1 MERVDKM
8 HVIYVYKGTSGWQN
22 VDGSDRIDQA
32 AGELSLASYL
42 TLVDNPTAA
51 PASSIQTAVINVLDT
66 SPLTYHTKM
75 ASGFDLNGVPFS
87 VVLPD

>member
-1 MERVDKM
+1 M
-8 HVIYVYKGTSGWQN
+8 HVIYIYKGSSGWGT
-22 VDGSDRIDQA
+22 VDGSDRIDQSV
-32 AGELSLASYL
+32 GELSLASYL
-42 TLVDNPTAA
+42 TLVDNPTAV

-75 ASGFDLNGVPFS
+75 ASGFDLSGVPFS

>member
-1 MERVDKM
+1 M
-8 HVIYVYKGTSGWQN
+8 HVIYVYKGASGWQN

-87 VVLPD
+87 TVLPD

>member
-1 MERVDKM
+1 M

-87 VVLPD
+87 TVLPD